1 MYAVCRVQK
10 PLSSISFG
18 AFIFHCVYQ
27 NRLMILHKLTYK
39 AIKLHTFFQY
49 STSKIDDL
57 AQKCM
62 HSTKSTISFGTLYKI
77 VHFLSLYGFV
87 GKSVCK
93 IVNLFWCTQ
102 WKIRGPK
109 EIDDSALCIH
119 ICAKSSIFEV
129 EWYLLLY
136 LKD

>member
-62 HSTKSTISFGTLYKI
+62 HSAKSTISFGTLYKI
-77 VHFLSLYGFV
+77 VHFPSLYGFV
-87 GKSVCK
+87 GKSVCR
-93 IVNLFWCTQ
+93 INNLFWCTQ
-102 WKIRGPK
+102 YENPIPK
-109 EIDDSALCIH
+109 EIDDFALFIH
-119 ICAKSSIFEV
+119 FCAKSSVLEV
-129 EWYLLLY
+129 E
-136 LKD
+136 